1 MRGLL
6 LFCVPPLVGA
16 LIGFVTNVLAIKML
30 FRPLRPYYFFG
41 LRIPFTPGILP
52 RERARLAESIGAMVE
67 RELLTPEI
75 LRERLAGE
83 ELREKFSRNLSKY
96 TGALPGHFEGTAE
109 KLYPWALEA
118 LTGFLRKP
126 ETRDELT
133 DMGQGLVDRI
143 VEDLPPIQRIIVT
156 SGQFNHA
163 IKEDMPRIIDDLID
177 KLEEAGRRG
186 ETRDRLIAYAR
197 DRLFSAG
204 ALEGAL
210 RDLLR
215 PAAEAPGAGSLDMEA
230 KAGSLEA
237 LITERLFAAADS
249 QIEKILGA
257 INIQVMVRDRIN
269 RLDMIRVERIILD
282 VMANQLKWIDVFG
295 AILGFLIGLFQTL
308 FGWFMRN

>member
-1 MRGLL
+1 MRTLL
-6 LFCVPPLVGA
+6 FFCVPPLVGA
-16 LIGFVTNVLAIKML
+16 LIGFITNVLAIKML

-41 LRIPFTPGILP
+41 LRVPFTPGILP

-75 LRERLAGE
+75 LRERLSGK
-83 ELREKFSRNLSKY
+83 ELREKFSRSLSSY
-96 TGALPGHFEGTAE
+96 TGALPGLFEGAAE
-109 KLYPWALEA
+109 KLYPRALEA

-133 DMGQGLVDRI
+133 DMGRHLVDRI
-143 VEDLPPIQRIIVT
+143 VEDLPPIRRIIVT

-163 IKEDMPRIIDDLID
+163 IKENMPQIIGDLID
-177 KLEEAGRRG
+177 RLEETGCRE
-186 ETRDRLIAYAR
+186 ETRKRIIAYAR
-197 DRLFSAG
+197 DRLFTAG
-204 ALEGAL
+204 LMEGAL

-215 PAAEAPGAGSLDMEA
+215 PKAGAGVPPAAE
-230 KAGSLEA
+230 AGSLEA
-237 LITERLFAAADS
+237 LITDRLFALADS

-257 INIQVMVRDRIN
+257 VDIRAMVRDRIN

-295 AILGFLIGLFQTL
+295 AILGFLIGLFQAL
-308 FGWFMRN
+308 FGWFLGNF